1 MRMDIKLELSEM
13 KSGLSAFMAEVRQ
26 RFESAEPAMK
36 FGEMTLVDGTV
47 VSFEGEEPVIGAALN
62 VIGLE
67 GVVPAPDGTHETEDG
82 LLITTVDGIIENIES
97 KEMEAPEAEAEAEVV
112 VEFASKEEFAAL
124 NDRIAK
130 LEEMLVSLGS
140 KVEETFSVFEKFAS
154 QTPEPTAK
162 PFGPAKTEKN
172 EALKGFASALKNNKK

>member
-1 MRMDIKLELSEM
+1 MRMDIKIELSEM

-36 FGEMTLVDGTV
+36 FAELTLVDGTI
-47 VSFEGEEPVIGAALN
+47 VSFEGEEASVGAALN
-62 VIGLE
+62 VVGLE
-67 GVVPAPDGTHETEDG
+67 GVVPAPDGTHETTEG
-82 LLITTVDGIIENIES
+82 LLITTVDGIITNIET
-97 KEMEAPEAEAEAEVV
+97 KEMEAPEAEEEVI

-140 KVEETFSVFEKFAS
+140 KVEDTFSVFEKFAS
-154 QTPEPTAK
+154 QTPEPTTK
-162 PFGPAKTEKN
+162 PFGPVKTEKN

>member
-36 FGEMTLVDGTV
+36 FAELTLVDGTI
-47 VSFEGEEPVIGAALN
+47 VSFEGEEAVIGAALN
-62 VIGLE
+62 VVGLE
-67 GVVPAPDGTHETEDG
+67 GIVPAPDGTHETTEG
-82 LLITTVDGIIENIES
+82 LLITTVDGMITNIET
-97 KEMEAPEAEAEAEVV
+97 KEMEAPEAEAEVI

-140 KVEETFSVFEKFAS
+140 KVEDTFSVFEKFAS
-154 QTPEPTAK
+154 QTPEPTTK

-172 EALKGFASALKNNKK
+172 EALKGFASALKNNNK

>member
-1 MRMDIKLELSEM
+1 MRMDIKIELSEM

-36 FGEMTLVDGTV
+36 FAELTLVDGTI
-47 VSFEGEEPVIGAALN
+47 VSFEGEEASVGAALN
-62 VIGLE
+62 VVGLE
-67 GVVPAPDGTHETEDG
+67 GVVPAPDGTHETTEG
-82 LLITTVDGIIENIES
+82 LLITTVDGIITNIET
-97 KEMEAPEAEAEAEVV
+97 KEMEAPEAEEEVI

-140 KVEETFSVFEKFAS
+140 KVEDTFSVFEKFAS
-154 QTPEPTAK
+154 QTPEPVAK
-162 PFGPAKTEKN
+162 PFGPVKTEKN

>member
-1 MRMDIKLELSEM
+1 MRMDIKIELSEM

-36 FGEMTLVDGTV
+36 FAELTLVDGTI
-47 VSFEGEEPVIGAALN
+47 VSFEGEEAVIGAALN
-62 VIGLE
+62 VVGLE
-67 GVVPAPDGTHETEDG
+67 GIVPAPDGTHETTEG
-82 LLITTVDGIIENIES
+82 LLITTVDGVISNIET
-97 KEMEAPEAEAEAEVV
+97 KEMEAPEAETEVI

-140 KVEETFSVFEKFAS
+140 KVEDTFSVFEKFAS
-154 QTPEPTAK
+154 QTPEPTNK
-162 PFGPAKTEKN
+162 PFGPVKTEKN
-172 EALKGFASALKNNKK
+172 EALRGFASALKNNKK

>member
-1 MRMDIKLELSEM
+1 MRMDIKIELSEM

-36 FGEMTLVDGTV
+36 FAELTLVDGTI
-47 VSFEGEEPVIGAALN
+47 VSFEGEEASVGTALN

-67 GVVPAPDGTHETEDG
+67 GVVPAPDGTHETTEG
-82 LLITTVDGIIENIES
+82 LLITTVNGIIENIET
-97 KEMEAPEAEAEAEVV
+97 KEMEAPEAEEEVI

-130 LEEMLVSLGS
+130 LEEMLVNLGS
-140 KVEETFSVFEKFAS
+140 KVEDTFSVFEKFAS
-154 QTPEPTAK
+154 QTPEPVAK
-162 PFGPAKTEKN
+162 PFGPVKTEKN

>member
-1 MRMDIKLELSEM
+1 MDIKIELSEM

-26 RFESAEPAMK
+26 RFESAEPKMK
-36 FGEMTLVDGTV
+36 FAELTLVDGTV
-47 VSFEGEEPVIGAALN
+47 VSFEGEEAVVGTALN

-67 GVVPAPDGTHETEDG
+67 GVVPAPDGTHETTEG
-82 LLITTVDGIIENIES
+82 LLITTVNGIIENIET
-97 KEMEAPEAEAEAEVV
+97 KEMEAPEVEVETN
-112 VEFASKEEFAAL
+112 EFASKEEFAAL

-140 KVEETFSVFEKFAS
+140 KVEDTFSVFEKFAS
-154 QTPEPTAK
+154 QTPEPVAK
-162 PFGPAKTEKN
+162 PFGPVKTEKN

>member
-1 MRMDIKLELSEM
+1 MRMDIKIELSEM

-36 FGEMTLVDGTV
+36 FAELTLVDGTI
-47 VSFEGEEPVIGAALN
+47 VSFEGEEAVIGAALN
-62 VIGLE
+62 VVGLE
-67 GVVPAPDGTHETEDG
+67 GIVPAPDGTHETTEG
-82 LLITTVDGIIENIES
+82 LLITTVDGVISNIET
-97 KEMEAPEAEAEAEVV
+97 KEMEAPEAPENEVI

-140 KVEETFSVFEKFAS
+140 KVEDTFSVFEKFAS
-154 QTPEPTAK
+154 QTPEPTNK

>member
-1 MRMDIKLELSEM
+1 MRMDIKIELSEM

-36 FGEMTLVDGTV
+36 FAELTLVDGTI
-47 VSFEGEEPVIGAALN
+47 VSFEGEEASVGAALN
-62 VIGLE
+62 VVGLE
-67 GVVPAPDGTHETEDG
+67 GVVPAPDGTHETTEG
-82 LLITTVDGIIENIES
+82 LLITTVDGIITNIET
-97 KEMEAPEAEAEAEVV
+97 KEMEAPEAEEEVI

-130 LEEMLVSLGS
+130 LEEMLVNLGS
-140 KVEETFSVFEKFAS
+140 KVEDTFSVFEKFAS
-154 QTPEPTAK
+154 QTPEPVAK
-162 PFGPAKTEKN
+162 PFGPVKTEKN

>member
-1 MRMDIKLELSEM
+1 MRMDIKIELSEM

-36 FGEMTLVDGTV
+36 FAELTLVDGTI
-47 VSFEGEEPVIGAALN
+47 VSFEGEEAVIGAALN
-62 VIGLE
+62 VVGLE
-67 GVVPAPDGTHETEDG
+67 GIVPAPDGTHETTEG
-82 LLITTVDGIIENIES
+82 LLITTVDGMITNIET
-97 KEMEAPEAEAEAEVV
+97 KEMEAPEAPENEVI

-140 KVEETFSVFEKFAS
+140 KVEDTFSVFEKFAS
-154 QTPEPTAK
+154 QTPEPTTK
-162 PFGPAKTEKN
+162 PFGPVKTEKN

>member
-1 MRMDIKLELSEM
+1 MDIKIELSEM

-36 FGEMTLVDGTV
+36 FAELTLVDGTI
-47 VSFEGEEPVIGAALN
+47 VSFEGEEAVIGAALN
-62 VIGLE
+62 VVGLE
-67 GVVPAPDGTHETEDG
+67 GIVPAPDGTHETTEG
-82 LLITTVDGIIENIES
+82 LLITTVDGMITNIET
-97 KEMEAPEAEAEAEVV
+97 KEMEAPEAPENEVI

-140 KVEETFSVFEKFAS
+140 KVEDTFSVFEKFAS
-154 QTPEPTAK
+154 QTPEPTTK
-162 PFGPAKTEKN
+162 PFGPVKTEKN

>member
-1 MRMDIKLELSEM
+1 MDIKIELSEM

-26 RFESAEPAMK
+26 RFESAEPKMK
-36 FGEMTLVDGTV
+36 FAELTLVDGTI
-47 VSFEGEEPVIGAALN
+47 VSFEGEEAVVGTALN

-67 GVVPAPDGTHETEDG
+67 GVVPAPDGTHETTEG
-82 LLITTVDGIIENIES
+82 LLITTVNGIIENIET
-97 KEMEAPEAEAEAEVV
+97 KEMEAPEVEVEV
-112 VEFASKEEFAAL
+112 ETNEFASKEEFAAL

-140 KVEETFSVFEKFAS
+140 KVEDTFSVFEKFAS
-154 QTPEPTAK
+154 QTPEPVAK
-162 PFGPAKTEKN
+162 PFGPVKTEKN

>member
-1 MRMDIKLELSEM
+1 MDIKNELSEM

-36 FGEMTLVDGTV
+36 FAELTLVDGTV
-47 VSFEGEEPVIGAALN
+47 VSFEGEEASVGTALN

-67 GVVPAPDGTHETEDG
+67 GVVPAPDGTHETTEG
-82 LLITTVDGIIENIES
+82 LLITTVDGIITNIET
-97 KEMEAPEAEAEAEVV
+97 KEMEAPEAEEEVI

-130 LEEMLVSLGS
+130 LEEMLVNLGS
-140 KVEETFSVFEKFAS
+140 KVEDTFSVFEKFAS
-154 QTPEPTAK
+154 QTPEPTNK
-162 PFGPAKTEKN
+162 PFGPVKTEKN
-172 EALKGFASALKNNKK
+172 EALKGFASALNNNKK

>member
-1 MRMDIKLELSEM
+1 MRMDIKIELSEM

-36 FGEMTLVDGTV
+36 FAELTLVDGTI
-47 VSFEGEEPVIGAALN
+47 VSFEGEEAVIGAALN
-62 VIGLE
+62 VVGLE
-67 GVVPAPDGTHETEDG
+67 GIVPAPDGTHETTDG
-82 LLITTVDGIIENIES
+82 LLITTVDGMITNIET
-97 KEMEAPEAEAEAEVV
+97 KEMEAPEAPENEVI

-140 KVEETFSVFEKFAS
+140 KVEDTFSVFEKFAS
-154 QTPEPTAK
+154 QTPEPTNK

>member
-1 MRMDIKLELSEM
+1 
-13 KSGLSAFMAEVRQ
+13 MAEVRQ

-36 FGEMTLVDGTV
+36 FAELTLVDGTV
-47 VSFEGEEPVIGAALN
+47 VSFEGEEAVIGTALN

-67 GVVPAPDGTHETEDG
+67 GVVPAPDGTHETTEG
-82 LLITTVDGIIENIES
+82 LLITTVNGIIENIET
-97 KEMEAPEAEAEAEVV
+97 KEMEAPEAEEEVI

-140 KVEETFSVFEKFAS
+140 KVEDTFSVFEKFAS
-154 QTPEPTAK
+154 QTPEPVAK
-162 PFGPAKTEKN
+162 PFGPVKTEKN
-172 EALKGFASALKNNKK
+172 EALKGFASALNNNKK

>member
-1 MRMDIKLELSEM
+1 MRMDIKIELSEM

-36 FGEMTLVDGTV
+36 FAELTLVDGTI
-47 VSFEGEEPVIGAALN
+47 VSFEGEEAVIGAALN
-62 VIGLE
+62 VVGLE
-67 GVVPAPDGTHETEDG
+67 GIVPAPDGTHETTEG
-82 LLITTVDGIIENIES
+82 LLITTVDGMITNIET
-97 KEMEAPEAEAEAEVV
+97 KEIEAPEAPENEVI

-140 KVEETFSVFEKFAS
+140 KVEDTFSVFEKFAS
-154 QTPEPTAK
+154 QTPEPTNK
-162 PFGPAKTEKN
+162 PFGPAKIEKN
-172 EALKGFASALKNNKK
+172 EALKGFASALKNNNK

>member
-1 MRMDIKLELSEM
+1 MDIKIELSEM

-36 FGEMTLVDGTV
+36 FAELTLVDGTI
-47 VSFEGEEPVIGAALN
+47 VSFEGEEAVIGAALN
-62 VIGLE
+62 VVGLE
-67 GVVPAPDGTHETEDG
+67 GIVPAPDGTHETTDG
-82 LLITTVDGIIENIES
+82 LLITTVDGMITNIET
-97 KEMEAPEAEAEAEVV
+97 KEMEAPEAPENEVI

-140 KVEETFSVFEKFAS
+140 KVEDTFSVFEKFAS
-154 QTPEPTAK
+154 QTPEPTNK